1 MYATVQPKII
11 SLAEETQERAQFF
24 VEEHGK
30 IIYVHRVT
38 GANGV
43 DADSR
48 LGRRLPITA
57 TAAGK
62 VILAHLP
69 DDRVAEILDDHGFP
83 DLTENTITDREAFLE
98 HLETVRERGY
108 GLNDEEYIKGLR
120 VVSVP
125 VMDPG
130 GDVVGAISVS
140 GPTYRLDDGRFTETL
155 PKKIKA
161 TANEIELNSRTR
173 RPSEIA
179 ASFEGIPEIRTRS
192 PARRSLYVGDAYGR
206 VRNVGRIY
214 ETAGSADGTRR
225 TNATNGGGPMSDT
238 RSPRQED
245 APNDDD
251 HLADV
256 PAGSGCTEIWEHL
269 SERRE
274 AASRDD

>member
-1 MYATVQPKII
+1 MAKADGRDDIQSINRMFRIVETLVEMDGARVCDLADELGMAQSTAHRYLTTLYRNECVVREDGEYHVGLRFLDIGGYARTRKDVYATVQPKII

-161 TANEIELNSRTR
+161 TANEIEL
-173 RPSEIA
+173 E
-179 ASFEGIPEIRTRS
+179 
-192 PARRSLYVGDAYGR
+192 LAY
-206 VRNVGRIY
+206 
-214 ETAGSADGTRR
+214 
-225 TNATNGGGPMSDT
+225 P
-238 RSPRQED
+238 
-245 APNDDD
+245 
-251 HLADV
+251 
-256 PAGSGCTEIWEHL
+256 
-269 SERRE
+269 
-274 AASRDD
+274 